1 MKLEKMKQDHM
12 DLAFEVADA
21 GVSILQFEEGVQKRT
36 NENSGKTTLQIPFV
50 IDRVVDGPE
59 ENRGKKLMHFV
70 PIETEYGE
78 KQLGGLLT
86 LTGLIDGFAQKL
98 GEDVDV
104 TSDQLINLLKL
115 KLPGKF
121 IKATHEVRK
130 DQSGK
135 DRANITRFERVSNG
149 SPSKARTTKS
159 SEEKDW

>member
-1 MKLEKMKQDHM
+1 
-12 DLAFEVADA
+12 
-21 GVSILQFEEGVQKRT
+21 
-36 NENSGKTTLQIPFV
+36 
-50 IDRVVDGPE
+50 
-59 ENRGKKLMHFV
+59 MHFV

-135 DRANITRFERVSNG
+135 DRANITRFEKVPND
-149 SPSKARTTKS
+149 SPSKTRTAKD
-159 SEEKDW
+159 SEDKDW